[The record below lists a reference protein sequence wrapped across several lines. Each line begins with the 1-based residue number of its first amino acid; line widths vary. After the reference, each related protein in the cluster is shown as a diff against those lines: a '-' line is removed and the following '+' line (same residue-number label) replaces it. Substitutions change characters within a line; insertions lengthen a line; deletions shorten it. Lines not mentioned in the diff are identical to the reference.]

1 LAYNENLGTFTS
13 RYDYDMNFIYEI
25 PPTDSSNN
33 TESYFVTNETEGA
46 IYKFNHNNTT
56 AKESSITLIGNEN
69 FPLDKVFETVEFRAN
84 DK

>member
-1 LAYNENLGTFTS
+1 
-13 RYDYDMNFIYEI
+13 MNFIYEI
-25 PPTDSSNN
+25 PPTDNSNN
-33 TESYFVTNETEGA
+33 TESYLIRDEG